1 MLIKLHKKAT
11 TTPAIRDYIRT
22 CGKPVKTLAR
32 ELNLNIGTV
41 RKWRGRDNNLDASHQ
56 PHTMQTTLTRSQ
68 EIIVMQLRISLLL
81 TLDDLTAI
89 VKEYINPEASRSGIA
104 RLLAREGISRLE
116 DLIPQEEQTSK
127 PVKTFKDYA
136 PGFIH
141 IDLKA
146 LPQMP
151 NEDCGQYLAVA
162 IDRASR
168 WVYFEIIAQKTAENT
183 RDFVERLVTKCPF
196 KIEKILTDNGKEFT
210 DRYTAQGEREPT
222 GRHLFDQVCQAHG
235 IEHRLSPPYHPQTN
249 GMVERFNGRIAE
261 LLKSTHF
268 RSAQELAIA
277 LGHYLRLYNGQIPQR
292 ALGHVCP
299 IQALKNWYEKAPE
312 RFNFRV
318 YNLTGLDTYC

>member
-1 MLIKLHKKAT
+1 MI
-11 TTPAIRDYIRT
+11 
-22 CGKPVKTLAR
+22 
-32 ELNLNIGTV
+32 
-41 RKWRGRDNNLDASHQ
+41 
-56 PHTMQTTLTRSQ
+56 
-68 EIIVMQLRISLLL
+68 QLRISLLL

-89 VKEYINPEASRSGIA
+89 VKEYINSDASRSGIA
-104 RLLAREGISRLE
+104 RLLTREGISRLE
-116 DLIPQEEQTSK
+116 DLIPKEEQASK

-141 IDLKA
+141 IDLKT

-151 NEDCGQYLAVA
+151 DETRQSYLCVA

-168 WVYFEIIAQKTAENT
+168 WVYFEILPDKTAGNT
-183 RDFVERLVTKCPF
+183 QAFIDRLVTKVPF

-222 GRHLFDQVCQAHG
+222 GRHPFDQACHLHG

-268 RSAQELAIA
+268 NSAKELAITM
-277 LGHYLRLYNGQIPQR
+277 GHYLRLYNEQIPQR

-299 IQALKNWYEKAPE
+299 IQALKNWHQKEPE
-312 RFNFRV
+312 RFNFRI
-318 YNLTGLDTYC
+318 YNLAGLDT